1 MVPGDQSRSRVMKR
15 IAAGTIALLVPVLA
29 YSAYSAAVEREAVID
44 TIEVP
49 LSVTLRPVGTEPAG
63 AGTANRQP
71 IKIEGAR
78 AESATGAAEDTPATS
93 ALAPQ
98 STEPES
104 ETTESTEAESVETE
118 SAESAEAQPESTTS
132 ETVSQAEVA
141 AATQSGKDFEATLPE
156 SNNLYAD
163 LMAGAEPGVADG
175 NSETAGTADSAE
187 DILKYEVLKVSSG
200 DTLMGLLTKIGIER
214 REAYE
219 AIDVLSDVFSPRKLR
234 VGQEIQLAVAD
245 EGEAIRLM
253 SLQLRPDIET
263 DVLVDRDD
271 AGQFIALAT
280 ARNFEETPEWHRG
293 VIDSSLYQA
302 AVDSGVPLGSMMEL
316 IRIFSFDVDF
326 QRDIQPADTFEVLY
340 DGYFE
345 ETGQLAKTGPVRFA
359 RLTLSGKERR
369 YYRYTATDGETDYFN
384 EEGKSVRRALMRTPI
399 DGARLSSGYG
409 MRKHPI
415 LGYSKMHTGSDFAAP
430 RGTPVYAAGNGKVLK
445 AGRNGGYGNYIRV
458 RHNSRYETAYA
469 HLNGFA
475 RGIKQG
481 ARVEQGQIIAYVGT
495 TGRSTGPHLHYEVMV
510 DGKTV
515 NPRSIDL
522 PTGRELNGSELARFE
537 GERQE
542 VERELVALRSAT
554 PQLAHAKSEDCV
566 SEATLTSVTAPSREP
581 VNIGAKDGC

>member
-1 MVPGDQSRSRVMKR
+1 MVPGDQSRSRVIKR
-15 IAAGTIALLVPVLA
+15 IAVGTIALLLPILA
-29 YSAYSAAVEREAVID
+29 YSAYSAAIERKAPID
-44 TIEVP
+44 TIEIP
-49 LSVTLRPVGTEPAG
+49 LSVTLRPVGQE
-63 AGTANRQP
+63 TASRQP
-71 IKIEGAR
+71 LKLESSPVGAEDN
-78 AESATGAAEDTPATS
+78 AVQAAPAQLASIPETAAPESVTPESATPEPATPE
-93 ALAPQ
+93 LAT
-98 STEPES
+98 S
-104 ETTESTEAESVETE
+104 
-118 SAESAEAQPESTTS
+118 ESTTS
-132 ETVSQAEVA
+132 TPESIASTAQP
-141 AATQSGKDFEATLPE
+141 GKDFEATLPE
-156 SNNLYAD
+156 SNYLFAD
-163 LMAGAEPGVADG
+163 PMAKAAPGEADG
-175 NSETAGTADSAE
+175 NSETAGTVDSAE
-187 DILKYEVLKVSSG
+187 DILKHEVLTVSSG
-200 DTLMGLLTKIGIER
+200 DTLMGLLTKMGIER

-263 DVLVDRDD
+263 DVVVDRDGE
-271 AGQFIALAT
+271 GQFTALAT
-280 ARNFEETPEWHRG
+280 SRSFEETPEWHRG
-293 VIDSSLYQA
+293 VIETSLYQA
-302 AVDSGVPLGSMMEL
+302 AIDSGVPLGSMIEL

-326 QRDIQPADTFEVLY
+326 QRDIQPEDSFEVLY

-430 RGTPVYAAGNGKVLK
+430 RGTPIYAAGNGKVLK
-445 AGRNGGYGNYIRV
+445 AGRNGGYGNYIRI

-475 RGIKQG
+475 RGVRQG
-481 ARVEQGQIIAYVGT
+481 VRVEQGQIIGYVGT
-495 TGRSTGPHLHYEVMV
+495 TGRSTGPHLHYEVLV
-510 DGKTV
+510 DGKQV

-522 PTGRELNGSELARFE
+522 PTGRELKGSELARFE
-537 GERQE
+537 GQRQSM
-542 VERELVALRSAT
+542 ERELAELRSAA
-554 PQLAHAKSEDCV
+554 PQLAQKQSDDCV
-566 SEATLTSVTAPSREP
+566 TEATLTAITPQAHEP
-581 VNIGAKDGC
+581 VSIGANDGC